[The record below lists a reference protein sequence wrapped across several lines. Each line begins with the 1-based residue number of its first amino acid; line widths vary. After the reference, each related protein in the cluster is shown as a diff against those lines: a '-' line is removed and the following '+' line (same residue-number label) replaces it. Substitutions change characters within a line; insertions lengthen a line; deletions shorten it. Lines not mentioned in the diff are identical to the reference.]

1 MAEERLALNE
11 AERRLLDDLLDRAR
25 HLVVDGG
32 DEVRDGD
39 LPTLAQLDR
48 WIGPWTAQSIEA
60 RVHANDVVNAFGAV
74 LGAHLCRL
82 LGLQWIL
89 VSDEHGTD
97 FAVHGDPGDI
107 LIFPMDA
114 TAKRVERRETD
125 FFETFVDLVGREVRS
140 IRGES

>member
-25 HLVVDGG
+25 RLVVDGG

-48 WIGPWTAQSIEA
+48 WIGPWTAQPIET

-82 LGLQWIL
+82 LGLQWLL
-89 VSDEHGTD
+89 VRDEHGTD

-107 LIFPMDA
+107 LIFPIDA
-114 TAKRVERRETD
+114 TAKRVERRETG
-125 FFETFVDLVGREVRS
+125 FFEAFVDHVGREVRS